1 LRIAEGSDEDLI
13 HGVRVSHGGSG
24 GAQGHFREI
33 FQINDPLRME
43 VTPARVDLP
52 SGRFV
57 FLALPLCSLSNGYP
71 FTGISMKNTTLVV
84 STLVGFATL
93 GMASVASGAVV
104 VLNSQFAWNAYTAI
118 QGATVATETFE
129 SFANGYQPSAMG
141 AVGGTTWT
149 ANASIGQITFQT
161 LGTQKVISTALG
173 GRTLSFTFAPGVQGI
188 GGEMFGT
195 NASFEVVLSEITV
208 TLADGTS
215 YVNDQTSASDFV
227 GFYSNGAAIASISVS
242 TSTQGTYATVD
253 NLYFATVP
261 APGALAL
268 LSLAGVVGGRSRR
281 RAYSATV

>member
-1 LRIAEGSDEDLI
+1 VDGICACE
-13 HGVRVSHGGSG
+13 
-24 GAQGHFREI
+24 
-33 FQINDPLRME
+33 
-43 VTPARVDLP
+43 VDLP
-52 SGRFV
+52 SGRFA

-118 QGATVATETFE
+118 QGAMVATETFE

-141 AVGGTTWT
+141 TVGGTAWT

-173 GRTLSFTFAPGVQGI
+173 GRTLNFTFAPGVQGI

-195 NASFEVVLSEITV
+195 NASFEVVLAAITV

-242 TSTQGTYATVD
+242 TSTEGTYATVD

-261 APGALAL
+261 TPGALAL

-281 RAYSATV
+281 RANSATV

>member
-1 LRIAEGSDEDLI
+1 MDGICAYE
-13 HGVRVSHGGSG
+13 
-24 GAQGHFREI
+24 
-33 FQINDPLRME
+33 
-43 VTPARVDLP
+43 VDLP

-93 GMASVASGAVV
+93 GMASVASGAVT
-104 VLNSQFAWNAYTAI
+104 VLNSQVAWNAYTAI
-118 QGATVATETFE
+118 QGATVATETFD
-129 SFANGYQPSAMG
+129 SFTGYHSSETGTA
-141 AVGGTTWT
+141 GGTTWT

-173 GRTLSFTFAPGVQGI
+173 GMKLNFTFAPGVQGI
-188 GGEMFGT
+188 GGQMFGT
-195 NASFEVVLSEITV
+195 NASFAVVLAAITV

-242 TSTQGTYATVD
+242 TSTQATYVTVD

-281 RAYSATV
+281 RANSATV

>member
-1 LRIAEGSDEDLI
+1 MDGICAY
-13 HGVRVSHGGSG
+13 
-24 GAQGHFREI
+24 
-33 FQINDPLRME
+33 E
-43 VTPARVDLP
+43 VVLP

-141 AVGGTTWT
+141 TVGGTTWT
-149 ANASIGQITFQT
+149 ANASIGDITFQT
-161 LGTQKVISTALG
+161 LGSQRVISTALG
-173 GRTLSFTFAPGVQGI
+173 GRTLNFTFAPGVQGI
-188 GGEMFGT
+188 GGQMFGT
-195 NASFEVVLSEITV
+195 NASFAVVLAAITV

-281 RAYSATV
+281 RANSAAV

>member
-1 LRIAEGSDEDLI
+1 
-13 HGVRVSHGGSG
+13 
-24 GAQGHFREI
+24 
-33 FQINDPLRME
+33 
-43 VTPARVDLP
+43 
-52 SGRFV
+52 
-57 FLALPLCSLSNGYP
+57 
-71 FTGISMKNTTLVV
+71 MKNTTLVV

-129 SFANGYQPSAMG
+129 SFAVGYRSSATG
-141 AVGGTTWT
+141 TAGGTTWT
-149 ANASIGQITFQT
+149 ANASIGEITFQE
-161 LGTQKVISTALG
+161 LGGHRIISTALG
-173 GRTLSFTFAPGVQGI
+173 GRTLNFTFAPGVQGI

-195 NASFEVVLSEITV
+195 NAAFAVVPAEITV

-215 YVNDQTSASDFV
+215 YVNNQTSASDFV

-242 TSTQGTYATVD
+242 TSTQATYVTVD

-281 RAYSATV
+281 RATSAAV

>member
-1 LRIAEGSDEDLI
+1 
-13 HGVRVSHGGSG
+13 
-24 GAQGHFREI
+24 
-33 FQINDPLRME
+33 
-43 VTPARVDLP
+43 
-52 SGRFV
+52 
-57 FLALPLCSLSNGYP
+57 
-71 FTGISMKNTTLVV
+71 MKNTTLAV

-93 GMASVASGAVV
+93 GMASVASGAVT

-129 SFANGYQPSAMG
+129 SFTGYQPSATG
-141 AVGGTTWT
+141 TAGGTTWT
-149 ANASIGQITFQT
+149 ANASLGQITFQE

-173 GRTLSFTFAPGVQGI
+173 GRTLNFTFAPGVQGI

-195 NASFEVVLSEITV
+195 NASFEVVLAAITV

-242 TSTQGTYATVD
+242 TSTPGTYATVD

-268 LSLAGVVGGRSRR
+268 ISLAGVVGGRSRR
-281 RAYSATV
+281 RATSAAV

>member
-1 LRIAEGSDEDLI
+1 
-13 HGVRVSHGGSG
+13 
-24 GAQGHFREI
+24 
-33 FQINDPLRME
+33 
-43 VTPARVDLP
+43 
-52 SGRFV
+52 
-57 FLALPLCSLSNGYP
+57 
-71 FTGISMKNTTLVV
+71 MKNTTLAV

-93 GMASVASGAVV
+93 GMASVASGAVT

-129 SFANGYQPSAMG
+129 SFTGYQPSATG
-141 AVGGTTWT
+141 TAGGTTWT
-149 ANASIGQITFQT
+149 ANASLGQITFQE

-173 GRTLSFTFAPGVQGI
+173 GRTLNFTFAPGVQGI

-195 NASFEVVLSEITV
+195 NASFEVVLAAITV

-242 TSTQGTYATVD
+242 TSTEGTYATVD

-268 LSLAGVVGGRSRR
+268 ISLAGVVGGRSRR
-281 RAYSATV
+281 RATSAAV

>member
-1 LRIAEGSDEDLI
+1 MDGICAY
-13 HGVRVSHGGSG
+13 
-24 GAQGHFREI
+24 
-33 FQINDPLRME
+33 E
-43 VTPARVDLP
+43 VVLP

-93 GMASVASGAVV
+93 GIASVASGAVV

-129 SFANGYQPSAMG
+129 SFANGYQPSATG
-141 AVGGTTWT
+141 TAGGTTWT
-149 ANASIGQITFQT
+149 ANASIGQITFQA
-161 LGTQKVISTALG
+161 LGSNQILSTALG
-173 GRTLSFTFAPGVQGI
+173 GRTLNFTFAPGVQGI

-195 NASFEVVLSEITV
+195 NASFELVPAEIAITV

-242 TSTQGTYATVD
+242 TSTEGTYATVD

-268 LSLAGVVGGRSRR
+268 ISLAGVVGGRSRR
-281 RAYSATV
+281 RATSAAA

>member
-1 LRIAEGSDEDLI
+1 MDGICAYE
-13 HGVRVSHGGSG
+13 
-24 GAQGHFREI
+24 
-33 FQINDPLRME
+33 
-43 VTPARVDLP
+43 VDLP

-93 GMASVASGAVV
+93 GMASAASGAVV

-129 SFANGYQPSAMG
+129 SFETG
-141 AVGGTTWT
+141 AVASATGTAGGTTWT
-149 ANASIGQITFQT
+149 VSATGGLFFGNVDVPPVHR
-161 LGTQKVISTALG
+161 VISTNVANA
-173 GRTLSFTFAPGVQGI
+173 TLNFTFAPGVQGI

-195 NASFEVVLSEITV
+195 DVSFGVFLARITV

-215 YVNDQTSASDFV
+215 YVNDQEGATDFV
-227 GFYSNGAAIASISVS
+227 GFYSNGATISSISIS
-242 TSTQGTYATVD
+242 TSTPDTYATVD

-281 RAYSATV
+281 RANSAAV